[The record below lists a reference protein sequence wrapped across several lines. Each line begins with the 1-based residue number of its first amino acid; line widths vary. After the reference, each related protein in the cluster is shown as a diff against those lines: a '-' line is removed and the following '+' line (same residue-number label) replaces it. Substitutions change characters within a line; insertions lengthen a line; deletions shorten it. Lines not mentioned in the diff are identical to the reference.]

1 MKLGI
6 VINKFAKLTI
16 VGIFLDFI
24 KAQFLASFLSTVLAE
39 ALF

>member
-6 VINKFAKLTI
+6 VINKFAKWTI
-16 VGIFLDFI
+16 VGIFLDLI

-39 ALF
+39 AFS